1 MVVIYCYMER
11 DNDEALKFG
20 LNSFCFFE
28 LSASFFQALP
38 SGRQRASKIFKIK

>member
-1 MVVIYCYMER
+1 MVVIYCYMEG

-28 LSASFFQALP
+28 LSASFQALP
-38 SGRQRASKIFKIK
+38 SGRQRASKNFKIK